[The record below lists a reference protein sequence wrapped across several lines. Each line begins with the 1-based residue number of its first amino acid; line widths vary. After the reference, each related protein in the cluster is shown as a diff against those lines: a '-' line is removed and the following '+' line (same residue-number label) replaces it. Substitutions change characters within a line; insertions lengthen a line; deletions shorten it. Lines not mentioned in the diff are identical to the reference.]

1 MDRVT
6 EHLPSS
12 STVYSL
18 LNNVEGGDR
27 IVIIDSNKDLP
38 ENWREQLNE
47 MEGKVKLDEKWES
60 FLDKR
65 EQDSKEDE
73 DVNNVE
79 DSEDNNIDGVN
90 MLGIVTFGQRFKIIN
105 AGKLLPSGTANGTVV
120 MNNEKDALM
129 GSAAFSSDN
138 VMEEDIMN
146 IPTNSFESAENSE
159 ELSLTQILNVQL
171 PYERTYY
178 TKM

>member
-18 LNNVEGGDR
+18 LDNVEGGDQ

-60 FLDKR
+60 FLDKQ
-65 EQDSKEDE
+65 EQDSENAKEDE
-73 DVNNVE
+73 DVE
-79 DSEDNNIDGVN
+79 DVEDNNIDGGEHVEN
-90 MLGIVTFGQRFKIIN
+90 NNSNENIEGVGHHDLWTKI
-105 AGKLLPSGTANGTVV
+105 
-120 MNNEKDALM
+120 
-129 GSAAFSSDN
+129 
-138 VMEEDIMN
+138 
-146 IPTNSFESAENSE
+146 
-159 ELSLTQILNVQL
+159 
-171 PYERTYY
+171 
-178 TKM
+178 

>member
-18 LNNVEGGDR
+18 LDNVEGGDWV
-27 IVIIDSNKDLP
+27 VIIDSNKDLP

-47 MEGKVKLDEKWES
+47 LEGKVKLDEKWES

-65 EQDSKEDE
+65 EQDSENAKEDE

-79 DSEDNNIDGVN
+79 DNNIDGGEHVEN
-90 MLGIVTFGQRFKIIN
+90 NNSNENIEGVGHHDLWTKI
-105 AGKLLPSGTANGTVV
+105 
-120 MNNEKDALM
+120 
-129 GSAAFSSDN
+129 
-138 VMEEDIMN
+138 
-146 IPTNSFESAENSE
+146 
-159 ELSLTQILNVQL
+159 
-171 PYERTYY
+171 
-178 TKM
+178 

>member
-18 LNNVEGGDR
+18 LDNVEGGDQ

-60 FLDKR
+60 FLDKQ
-65 EQDSKEDE
+65 EQDSENAKEDE

-79 DSEDNNIDGVN
+79 DVEDNNIDRGEHVENNNSNENIEGVGH
-90 MLGIVTFGQRFKIIN
+90 LWTKI
-105 AGKLLPSGTANGTVV
+105 
-120 MNNEKDALM
+120 
-129 GSAAFSSDN
+129 
-138 VMEEDIMN
+138 
-146 IPTNSFESAENSE
+146 
-159 ELSLTQILNVQL
+159 
-171 PYERTYY
+171 
-178 TKM
+178 

>member
-6 EHLPSS
+6 EHLPST

-18 LNNVEGGDR
+18 LDNVEGGDR

-60 FLDKR
+60 FLDKWK
-65 EQDSKEDE
+65 QDSENGKEDK

-79 DSEDNNIDGVN
+79 DVEDNNIDGGEHVEN
-90 MLGIVTFGQRFKIIN
+90 NNSNENIEGVGHHDLWTKI
-105 AGKLLPSGTANGTVV
+105 
-120 MNNEKDALM
+120 
-129 GSAAFSSDN
+129 
-138 VMEEDIMN
+138 
-146 IPTNSFESAENSE
+146 
-159 ELSLTQILNVQL
+159 
-171 PYERTYY
+171 
-178 TKM
+178 

>member
-18 LNNVEGGDR
+18 LDNVEGGDR

-60 FLDKR
+60 FLDKQ
-65 EQDSKEDE
+65 EQDSENAKEDE

-79 DSEDNNIDGVN
+79 DVEDNNIDGGEHVEN
-90 MLGIVTFGQRFKIIN
+90 NNSNENIEGVGHHDLWTKI
-105 AGKLLPSGTANGTVV
+105 
-120 MNNEKDALM
+120 
-129 GSAAFSSDN
+129 
-138 VMEEDIMN
+138 
-146 IPTNSFESAENSE
+146 
-159 ELSLTQILNVQL
+159 
-171 PYERTYY
+171 
-178 TKM
+178 

>member
-18 LNNVEGGDR
+18 LDNVEGGDQ

-60 FLDKR
+60 FLNKR
-65 EQDSKEDE
+65 EISDSENAKKDE
-73 DVNNVE
+73 DDNVE
-79 DSEDNNIDGVN
+79 DGEDNNIDGVEHVEN
-90 MLGIVTFGQRFKIIN
+90 NNSNENIEGVGHHDLWTKI
-105 AGKLLPSGTANGTVV
+105 
-120 MNNEKDALM
+120 
-129 GSAAFSSDN
+129 
-138 VMEEDIMN
+138 
-146 IPTNSFESAENSE
+146 
-159 ELSLTQILNVQL
+159 
-171 PYERTYY
+171 
-178 TKM
+178 

>member
-18 LNNVEGGDR
+18 LDNVEGGDR

-38 ENWREQLNE
+38 ENWREQLNV
-47 MEGKVKLDEKWES
+47 MEGNVKLDEKWES

-65 EQDSKEDE
+65 EQDSENAKEDE

-79 DSEDNNIDGVN
+79 DNNIDGGEHVEN
-90 MLGIVTFGQRFKIIN
+90 NNSNENIEGVGHHDLWTKI
-105 AGKLLPSGTANGTVV
+105 
-120 MNNEKDALM
+120 
-129 GSAAFSSDN
+129 
-138 VMEEDIMN
+138 
-146 IPTNSFESAENSE
+146 
-159 ELSLTQILNVQL
+159 
-171 PYERTYY
+171 
-178 TKM
+178 

>member
-18 LNNVEGGDR
+18 LDNVEGGDR

-38 ENWREQLNE
+38 ENWQEQLNE

-60 FLDKR
+60 FLDKW
-65 EQDSKEDE
+65 EQDSENAKEDE

-79 DSEDNNIDGVN
+79 DVEDIDGGEHVEN
-90 MLGIVTFGQRFKIIN
+90 NNSNENIEGVGHHDLWTKI
-105 AGKLLPSGTANGTVV
+105 
-120 MNNEKDALM
+120 
-129 GSAAFSSDN
+129 
-138 VMEEDIMN
+138 
-146 IPTNSFESAENSE
+146 
-159 ELSLTQILNVQL
+159 
-171 PYERTYY
+171 
-178 TKM
+178 

>member
-18 LNNVEGGDR
+18 LDNVEGGDR

-60 FLDKR
+60 FLNKR
-65 EQDSKEDE
+65 EISDSENAKKDE
-73 DVNNVE
+73 DDNVE
-79 DSEDNNIDGVN
+79 DGEDNNIDGVEHVEN
-90 MLGIVTFGQRFKIIN
+90 NNSNKNIEGVGHHDLWTKI
-105 AGKLLPSGTANGTVV
+105 
-120 MNNEKDALM
+120 
-129 GSAAFSSDN
+129 
-138 VMEEDIMN
+138 
-146 IPTNSFESAENSE
+146 
-159 ELSLTQILNVQL
+159 
-171 PYERTYY
+171 
-178 TKM
+178 

>member
-18 LNNVEGGDR
+18 LDNVEGGDR

-60 FLDKR
+60 FLDKW
-65 EQDSKEDE
+65 EQDSENAKEDE
-73 DVNNVE
+73 DVE
-79 DSEDNNIDGVN
+79 DVEDNNIDGGEHVEN
-90 MLGIVTFGQRFKIIN
+90 NNSNENIEGVGHHDLWTKI
-105 AGKLLPSGTANGTVV
+105 
-120 MNNEKDALM
+120 
-129 GSAAFSSDN
+129 
-138 VMEEDIMN
+138 
-146 IPTNSFESAENSE
+146 
-159 ELSLTQILNVQL
+159 
-171 PYERTYY
+171 
-178 TKM
+178 

>member
-18 LNNVEGGDR
+18 LDNVEGGDR

-38 ENWREQLNE
+38 ENWRQQLNE

-60 FLDKR
+60 FLDKQ
-65 EQDSKEDE
+65 EQDSENAKEDE

-79 DSEDNNIDGVN
+79 DVEDNNIDGGEHVEN
-90 MLGIVTFGQRFKIIN
+90 NNSNENIEGVGHHDLWTKI
-105 AGKLLPSGTANGTVV
+105 
-120 MNNEKDALM
+120 
-129 GSAAFSSDN
+129 
-138 VMEEDIMN
+138 
-146 IPTNSFESAENSE
+146 
-159 ELSLTQILNVQL
+159 
-171 PYERTYY
+171 
-178 TKM
+178 